1 MATEYEQ
8 SDFSRGTATAERRL
22 NDTIDEAGQ
31 RAADAARPG
40 VEKVQSFAEQQK
52 KMGAGQIDGVARA
65 VHRAAE
71 EIEGQLP
78 RVARSVHQAASR
90 LDAASSSLRERSM
103 DELLTSF
110 GEFARSQPWVL
121 FGGAVLTGFA
131 LSRFLKSSAHDDAG
145 ELGRS
150 S

>member
-8 SDFSRGTATAERRL
+8 TDFSRGTATAEKKL
-22 NDTIDEAGQ
+22 NDTIDEAGH
-31 RAADAARPG
+31 RAAEAARPA
-40 VEKVQSFAEQQK
+40 VEKAQSFAEQQK
-52 KMGAGQIDGVARA
+52 RMGAGQIDGVARA

-90 LDAASSSLRERSM
+90 LDAASSSLRDRSV

-110 GEFARSQPWVL
+110 GDFARSQPWVL

-131 LSRFLKSSAHDDAG
+131 LSRFLKSSAQNDADASS
-145 ELGRS
+145 RS